1 MRKIIIVLLLGTIIF
16 SSCNPMLHITG
27 AGMRRHNLSQNK
39 HQPGKHRKQV
49 RVGTSPNSPFWLFW
63 RRF

>member
-1 MRKIIIVLLLGTIIF
+1 MRKIIVLLFGVIF
-16 SSCNPMLHITG
+16 LSSCNPMLHVKG

-39 HQPGKHRKQV
+39 YQPGKHRQQI
-49 RVGTSPNSPFWLFW
+49 RVGSSPNSPLWFFL